1 MTVEELKTAAR
12 RMRAYNILAIHCAGS
27 GHPGG
32 TLSVMDIAAALY
44 LKIIKHDQ
52 QYMGS
57 ITYTDSEKKDLFRVM
72 CIHQDCWKQLLH
84 THKGR

>member
-1 MTVEELKTAAR
+1 MP
-12 RMRAYNILAIHCAGS
+12 NC
-27 GHPGG
+27 
-32 TLSVMDIAAALY
+32 DICKKEIKQPY
-44 LKIIKHDQ
+44 FFEVNVKIIKHDQ
-52 QYMGS
+52 QYIGS